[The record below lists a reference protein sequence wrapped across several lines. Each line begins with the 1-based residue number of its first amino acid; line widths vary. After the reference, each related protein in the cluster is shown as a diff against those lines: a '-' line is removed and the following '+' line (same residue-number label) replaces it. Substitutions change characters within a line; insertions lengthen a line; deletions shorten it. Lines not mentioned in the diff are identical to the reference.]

1 MAAAK
6 PIRFIGNYDYS
17 AEGKFLFEILC
28 QLRKM
33 GAGRIVTKTEWTRK
47 WPTEPS
53 YIKIIKAFPEMD
65 PWQQK
70 GRVYGEWVFRGR
82 NLGVY
87 EFSKD
92 LNRSDWK
99 LVPKS
104 EEKKLLY
111 NRNQMEN
118 IIFPRT
124 FPLPPLQILLA
135 KKFAKVAGMRY
146 DEKNSRAPL
155 KLCID
160 PQFKMIEKLFE
171 QFDVTLCDNAY
182 DENDKDSILSLYG
195 DMLPTKV
202 EAWNIGEAKF
212 EPRFKPDPTL
222 V

>member
-1 MAAAK
+1 MAAAR
-6 PIRFIGNYDYS
+6 PIRFIGNLDYS
-17 AEGKFLFEILC
+17 SEGKFLFEILC

-33 GAGRIVTKTEWTRK
+33 GVGRIVTKTEWTRK

-53 YIKIIKAFPEMD
+53 YIKIVKAFPEMD

-70 GRVYGEWVFRGR
+70 GRVYGEWVFRGV
-82 NLGVY
+82 NLGLY

-104 EEKKLLY
+104 EEDKLLK
-111 NRNQMEN
+111 NKNQMDT
-118 IIFPRT
+118 IVFPRT
-124 FPLPPLQILLA
+124 FPLPPLQVLLA
-135 KKFAKVAGMRY
+135 KKFAKRAGMKY
-146 DEKNSRAPL
+146 DEKSSRAPL

-160 PQFKMIEKLFE
+160 PQFKMIENLFE
-171 QFDVTLCDNAY
+171 QY
-182 DENDKDSILSLYG
+182 DMKVCGNVYEENDKKSILSLYG

-202 EAWNIGEAKF
+202 EAWNVGEAKF